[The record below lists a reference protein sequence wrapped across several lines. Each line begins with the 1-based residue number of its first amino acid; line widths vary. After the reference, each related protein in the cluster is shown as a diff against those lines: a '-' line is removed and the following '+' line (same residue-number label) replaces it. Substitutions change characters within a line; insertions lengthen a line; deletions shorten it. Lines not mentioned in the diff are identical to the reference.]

1 MEFFL
6 LIIALLFATILIV
19 GLGERIK
26 LPYPI
31 LMLIVATLA
40 GFLPFIPEL
49 HIEPELILPIFLPPL
64 LFATAQRSSWS
75 VFRLRWKALIRLA
88 VVLIV
93 VTAGAVAATS
103 LVFAPFLSIPLAI
116 ALGAI
121 VAPPDPV
128 SVDAIATKV
137 KMPRRLTSLLETEG
151 LFNDAMAIVLFQLA
165 VTAMLN
171 GTEVGFNLAPSFLI
185 GAALAILVGFIMAW
199 IVGALNRFVP
209 NLAARCAATLV
220 APYAVYMLA
229 EEIHASG
236 VVAVVVLALELGRR
250 DRPQD
255 SQERLTRR
263 AFWEVLEMLATGL
276 AFGMMGLEMNSVIQ
290 EEGSNLIRFIPGV
303 AAICVVVI
311 LVRTLWMFGTY
322 HLPNTLRGMNKVSAA
337 KDSLVLTW
345 CGMRGLAT
353 LALALALPKVTADG
367 TPIEGRNFVVVAACT
382 VLLATLV
389 VPGLTLPV
397 LMRVLKLRD
406 NDQATKKARR
416 ALARRAEDVAVKT
429 LKTNMDLHDLPE
441 NYRHVVTRRMHDLHN
456 ILLSDPDTHD
466 AITDEKYTQLRAV
479 ITKADAIQSTALAAA
494 RDELLQARREPG
506 VDPHMVDEIM
516 LRIDRRTATLDR

>member
-6 LIIALLFATILIV
+6 LVIVLLFTTILVV
-19 GLGERIK
+19 GVGERIK

-31 LMLIVATLA
+31 LMLILATLA
-40 GFLPFIPEL
+40 GFLPFLPEM

-88 VVLIV
+88 VILIV
-93 VTAGAVAATS
+93 VTAGAVASTA
-103 LVFAPFLSIPLAI
+103 LAFAPVLSVPLAL

-128 SVDAIATKV
+128 AVDAIATKV

-165 VTAMLN
+165 VTATVN
-171 GTEVGFNLAPSFLI
+171 GTNVGWSVIPTFLI
-185 GAALAILVGFIMAW
+185 GAAAAVLVGFLMAW
-199 IVGALNRFVP
+199 VVGALNRFVP

-229 EEIHASG
+229 EEVHASG

-255 SQERLTRR
+255 SQERLTRH

-276 AFGMMGLEMNSVIQ
+276 AFGLMGLEMNSVIQ
-290 EEGSNLIRFIPGV
+290 EEGRHLIGFIPGV

-322 HLPNTLRGMNKVSAA
+322 YLPNANRGMEKVAAA

-353 LALALALPKVTADG
+353 LALALALPKVTSDG
-367 TPIEGRNFVVVAACT
+367 TPIEGRNFVVVAACS
-382 VLLATLV
+382 VLLCTLV
-389 VPGLTLPV
+389 LPGLTLPT
-397 LMRVLKLRD
+397 LMRKLKVRG
-406 NDQATKKARR
+406 NEQATKRARR
-416 ALARRAEDVAVKT
+416 ELARRAEVVALET
-429 LKTNMDLHDLPE
+429 LQQNLELKKLPE
-441 NYRHVVTRRMHDLHN
+441 NYQQAVKRRMHALHT
-456 ILLSDPDTHD
+456 ILLTDPDPHD

-479 ITKADAIQSTALAAA
+479 ITKADAIQATALEAA
-494 RDELLQARREPG
+494 RDELLRARREPG

-516 LRIDRRTATLDR
+516 QRLDQRTATLDR